1 MTPAKTGLLN
11 FRVIRYLRQKPQL
24 LLAIGVGLTV
34 LATCLFLTPL
44 NGITVSLIA
53 WNSFAGVYIIL
64 ALRAMMTADHNSL
77 KRHAHLY
84 DDGEGV
90 ILLVSILA
98 ATLSFVAIVG
108 ELATT
113 QNVSSP
119 AKAWHVSLSG
129 LTLISSWTYIHI
141 AFAFHYAHG
150 YYAELPRNKNQPSL
164 IFPGTNTPL
173 YMDFLYFAFV
183 IGTSGQTADVD
194 FATTNMRRIGLI
206 HCVSA
211 YLFNATV
218 LALTINIAAGLISS
232 S

>member
-1 MTPAKTGLLN
+1 MTPAKTGFLDLH
-11 FRVIRYLRQKPQL
+11 VIRYLRQKPQL
-24 LLAIGVGLTV
+24 ILSILAGLAILM
-34 LATCLFLTPL
+34 ACLFLTSMT
-44 NGITVSLIA
+44 GMTASLVG
-53 WNSFAGVYIIL
+53 WNSFTVLYIATAIH
-64 ALRAMMTADHNSL
+64 AMLTADHNTL
-77 KRHAHLY
+77 KNHAHLY

-90 ILLVSILA
+90 ILLLSILA
-98 ATLSFVAIVG
+98 AILSFVAIVG

-113 QNVSSP
+113 QNVSNP
-119 AKAWHVSLSG
+119 AKAWHVALSG

-150 YYAELPRNKNQPSL
+150 YYAERPRNKGKPVL
-164 IFPGTNTPL
+164 IFPGTEDPR
-173 YMDFLYFAFV
+173 YIDFLYFAFV

-218 LALTINIAAGLISS
+218 LALTINIAAGLISK
-232 S
+232 

>member
-1 MTPAKTGLLN
+1 MTPVKTGFLDLH
-11 FRVIRYLRQKPQL
+11 VIRYLRQKPQL
-24 LLAIGVGLTV
+24 ILSVAVALAM
-34 LATCLFLTPL
+34 LAACLFLTPV
-44 NGITVSLIA
+44 NGITASLIA
-53 WNSFAGVYIIL
+53 WNSFTVLYIAL
-64 ALRAMMTADHNSL
+64 ALHAMMTADHETL
-77 KRHAHLY
+77 KSHAHLY

-90 ILLVSILA
+90 ILLLSILA
-98 ATLSFVAIVG
+98 AILSFVAIVG

-113 QNVSSP
+113 QNISNPV
-119 AKAWHVSLSG
+119 KAWHIALSG
-129 LTLISSWTYIHI
+129 LTLLSSWTYIHI

-150 YYAELPRNKNQPSL
+150 YYAEQPRNKGKPVL
-164 IFPGTNTPL
+164 IFPGTDTPH

-218 LALTINIAAGLISS
+218 LALTINIAASLISK
-232 S
+232 

>member
-1 MTPAKTGLLN
+1 MTGFLDLH
-11 FRVIRYLRQKPQL
+11 VIRYLRQKPQL
-24 LLAIGVGLTV
+24 IAAVLIGLAV
-34 LATCLFLTPL
+34 LVACLFLTPL
-44 NGITVSLIA
+44 NGTTIALIA
-53 WNSFAGVYIIL
+53 WNSFTVLYVAL
-64 ALRAMMTADHNSL
+64 ALHAMMTADHDSL
-77 KRHAHLY
+77 KSHAHLY

-90 ILLVSILA
+90 ILLLSILA
-98 ATLSFVAIVG
+98 AILSFVAIVG

-113 QNVSSP
+113 QGVSAP
-119 AKAWHVSLSG
+119 AKAWHIALAG
-129 LTLISSWTYIHI
+129 LTLMSSWTYIHV

-150 YYAELPRNKNQPSL
+150 YYAEQPRNKGQPVL
-164 IFPGTNTPL
+164 IFPGTDAPH

-218 LALTINIAAGLISS
+218 LALTINIAASLISK
-232 S
+232 

>member
-1 MTPAKTGLLN
+1 MIPAKTGFLDLH
-11 FRVIRYLRQKPQL
+11 VIRYLRHKPQL
-24 LLAIGVGLTV
+24 ILSVVIGLVV
-34 LATCLFLTPL
+34 LAGCLFLTPV
-44 NGITVSLIA
+44 NGITASLIA
-53 WNSFAGVYIIL
+53 WNSFTVLYI
-64 ALRAMMTADHNSL
+64 ATAMHAMLTADHNTL
-77 KRHAHLY
+77 KSHAHLY

-90 ILLVSILA
+90 ILLLSILA
-98 ATLSFVAIVG
+98 AILSFVAIVG
-108 ELATT
+108 ELATA
-113 QNVSSP
+113 QNISDT
-119 AKAWHVSLSG
+119 AKAWHIALSG
-129 LTLISSWTYIHI
+129 LTLVTSWTYIHI

-164 IFPGTNTPL
+164 IFPGTNTPH

-218 LALTINIAAGLISS
+218 LALTINIAASLISK
-232 S
+232 